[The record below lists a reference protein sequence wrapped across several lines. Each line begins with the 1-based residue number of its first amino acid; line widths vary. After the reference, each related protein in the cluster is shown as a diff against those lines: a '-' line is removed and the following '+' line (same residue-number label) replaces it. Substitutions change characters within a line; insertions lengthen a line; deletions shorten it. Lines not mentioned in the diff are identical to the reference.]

1 MEISIKQEPFFDE
14 ELMNLDSNQCC
25 FLCYDGQQI
34 FREILKHFR
43 VSHTE
48 DYNQLPDDSIVQL
61 CSCPDAIQ
69 LQFQLLNHMLSR
81 SLPPK
86 LEEIKDEFPEIKTEL
101 NDENSEISNESSSE
115 SDRKIKSKR
124 KRRRRAELSETE
136 AVKCNLCPRI
146 FTKSQSLQ
154 HHYDLMHDP
163 SNQFKCTRCQHGHC
177 RTLRNLNAHLKSH
190 DEEEVKNLIEKDSKV
205 CPKCSKAWQTDLQLY
220 HHMLTHREKLLE
232 CDHCGMKFNMKNTL
246 WRHILTHYKHKRK
259 EKEPSRYKKELCQYC
274 SVLVSSFN
282 LKRHIRTNHSDDKFI
297 YKCDFEGCNKS
308 FTEAQNL
315 KDHKNYHLGIK
326 PYICEFCS
334 KGFERIKS
342 LRRHK
347 VRHTDPQRYKC
358 EICHECFVTRTS
370 LNNHVQR
377 QHHDIGND
385 TKPFACDFE
394 GCNSTFKYKN
404 YLQHHIRDVHI
415 KKRIRVRNKES
426 QRINFFEHHRNKG
439 NNSGGEA
446 GTSQNETIV
455 NRDFWK

>member
-1 MEISIKQEPFFDE
+1 
-14 ELMNLDSNQCC
+14 
-25 FLCYDGQQI
+25 
-34 FREILKHFR
+34 
-43 VSHTE
+43 
-48 DYNQLPDDSIVQL
+48 
-61 CSCPDAIQ
+61 
-69 LQFQLLNHMLSR
+69 
-81 SLPPK
+81 
-86 LEEIKDEFPEIKTEL
+86 
-101 NDENSEISNESSSE
+101 
-115 SDRKIKSKR
+115 
-124 KRRRRAELSETE
+124 
-136 AVKCNLCPRI
+136 
-146 FTKSQSLQ
+146 
-154 HHYDLMHDP
+154 MHDP

-282 LKRHIRTNHSDDKFI
+282 LKRHI
-297 YKCDFEGCNKS
+297 
-308 FTEAQNL
+308 
-315 KDHKNYHLGIK
+315 
-326 PYICEFCS
+326 S

-394 GCNSTFKYKN
+394 GCNSTFKYKKLSSAS
-404 YLQHHIRDVHI
+404 YKRCSYQ
-415 KKRIRVRNKES
+415 KK
-426 QRINFFEHHRNKG
+426 
-439 NNSGGEA
+439 NS
-446 GTSQNETIV
+446 S
-455 NRDFWK
+455 